1 MRIHL
6 TQTGSSNWIL
16 LAYGFCSN
24 LHEREH
30 RAPSSS
36 GKGILSQNV
45 AVTLMS
51 VWLLASISIGCT
63 EEIKPDKDPLPYDV
77 LPSNTLYGTEIR
89 FMDSL
94 MLKAVVRAG
103 RVQWYSSQQLT
114 QLDSGVYVEF
124 YSARGAVAARLWCD
138 SAQVENVTSN
148 MWAYGRVR
156 VESDSTGTRLTT
168 TSLEWDNRR
177 RRLRTNAYVRIERP
191 GELVEGGQGFES
203 DEYLKHY
210 TIFHVRGNLQP

>member
-51 VWLLASISIGCT
+51 VWLLALISIGCT

-124 YSARGAVAARLWCD
+124 YWHVEPSQHGYGVIVHRLKMLRATCGLMVACVLNPI
-138 SAQVENVTSN
+138 V
-148 MWAYGRVR
+148 
-156 VESDSTGTRLTT
+156 
-168 TSLEWDNRR
+168 
-177 RRLRTNAYVRIERP
+177 
-191 GELVEGGQGFES
+191 QGL
-203 DEYLKHY
+203 D
-210 TIFHVRGNLQP
+210 